1 MYLPANTMVLF
12 EPSAMEIPFHLESV
26 SKAVWRWTLQ
36 CSMHVVWHSST
47 IDVAMKV
54 DTSLNQSN
62 NDGFHSKD
70 LHWHSTTQN
79 WKTMNNWTFGEIPP
93 QNVLPTLSWIHG
105 WRHQGSCGSSH
116 APEVEVTMDDGLMD
130 SVFLRCIM
138 QCDII
143 VISLCR
149 LYSIC
154 TYSTYTSGKA
164 FEDHLT

>member
-1 MYLPANTMVLF
+1 MVLF

-26 SKAVWRWTLQ
+26 SKAVWKWTLQ
-36 CSMHVVWHSST
+36 CSMHMVWHSST

-62 NDGFHSKD
+62 NDRFHSQD

-79 WKTMNNWTFGEIPP
+79 WKTMNNWTFGEIPA